1 MRNPNGHVVR
11 MNYDPLGRRIGK
23 REHDQQGQLLG
34 QTVLTWDGLR
44 LLQQQRNTLS
54 SLYVYTNG
62 THEPPSRIDG
72 SRTLARITLMRA
84 RGNYLHHCC

>member
-1 MRNPNGHVVR
+1 

-44 LLQQQRNTLS
+44 LLQQ
-54 SLYVYTNG
+54 
-62 THEPPSRIDG
+62 
-72 SRTLARITLMRA
+72 
-84 RGNYLHHCC
+84 